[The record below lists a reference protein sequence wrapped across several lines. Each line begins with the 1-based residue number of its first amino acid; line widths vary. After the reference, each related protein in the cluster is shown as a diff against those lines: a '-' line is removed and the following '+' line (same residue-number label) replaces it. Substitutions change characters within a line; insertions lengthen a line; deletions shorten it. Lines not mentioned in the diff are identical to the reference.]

1 LTFSSARD
9 MVKMVLVILAMKMLI
24 VILIMLRIMIKIM
37 MTQEPG
43 GDAAK
48 AKAGGIGSPSAEDA

>member
-1 LTFSSARD
+1 
-9 MVKMVLVILAMKMLI
+9 
-24 VILIMLRIMIKIM
+24 MIKIM

-48 AKAGGIGSPSAEDA
+48 AKAGGVGSASAEGDKHDDQYQYIDGQDDEHQLTVTA